1 MDRTANTNI
10 QVSHIISIDEL
21 LEWKGIIKKYGV
33 GRNGLVRTDLETIKT
48 GLKRQK
54 TGLERTCWLGK
65 MGEQGGN

>member
-1 MDRTANTNI
+1 M
-10 QVSHIISIDEL
+10 SYIISVDEL

-33 GRNGLVRTDLETIKT
+33 GKNGLVRTDLERIKT

-65 MGEQGGN
+65 MEEQGGN